1 MLTAYRVAGLGPSP
15 ESADTG
21 PGAPCRKS
29 SLSLSFS
36 FCPSLLFLRFLS
48 CVVFVI
54 VRVLVYVRSGTSTQE
69 GRLRNF
75 SLNSLKTRIDHGH
88 LDRIKN
94 IQMKWRN
101 NEPKLFRFF
110 AMQAFQTV
118 NLVPFE
124 SVGTTKKGDLR
135 SITPCKPRNP
145 ETPTL
150 KP

>member
-1 MLTAYRVAGLGPSP
+1 MVYSRGSCLRRIVLQDLVRLLKVQIQVPGLHVANPL
-15 ESADTG
+15 
-21 PGAPCRKS
+21 
-29 SLSLSFS
+29 SLSLFFFLSFSSLPSFS
-36 FCPSLLFLRFLS
+36 FLCIVCDCLS
-48 CVVFVI
+48 FSVC
-54 VRVLVYVRSGTSTQE
+54 SGTSTQE
-69 GRLRNF
+69 GTGRLENF

-88 LDRIKN
+88 LDRITN

-135 SITPCKPRNP
+135 SITP
-145 ETPTL
+145 
-150 KP
+150 